1 MDCLRSTVCYVNFDQ
16 MDKNLETLKDKIN
29 GECEI
34 MAVLKA
40 DAYGHGAVQVMKHM
54 LKRGFKYF
62 SVAALNEALEL
73 RRVNKDGDI
82 LILGYTP
89 DRLLRYPAENNITQ
103 AIYSYEQA
111 KILSDMGLNA
121 KIYIKLD
128 TGMNRLGFEVTEAAA
143 DEVKKIT
150 ELPSLQIEG
159 IFTHMAQL
167 DAEHDEIQHTK
178 FKAFLEMCEKRGV
191 TFKFRHICNG
201 KSAIKYPHMRY
212 DMCRTG
218 SITSGFCLNVPGT
231 EAIQPIMSVQSEI
244 VRIHTVPAG
253 EGMGYDLLDP
263 ADHDRLIATLPYGYA
278 DGIPKPLSNHVGW
291 VGINGVKCE
300 YTGNF
305 CMDMCFVDVTHV
317 PGVKVGDKV
326 DVYGGAG
333 MNFFDVRAA
342 TGLGLSNLQIQVHKR
357 VPRIYI
363 EDGKEI
369 YVDDMLL
376 RD

>member
-1 MDCLRSTVCYVNFDQ
+1 

-62 SVAALNEALEL
+62 AVAALNEALEL

-191 TFKFRHICNG
+191 KFKFRHICNG